1 MARSGVL
8 WARATV
14 HSYGNHEQKKS
25 AEANPIFSTRY
36 CHTVTGKIDLEIID
50 QRKNELEQ
58 NISFLA
64 TDRDFNLSI
73 GVKIYLAPFV

>member
-1 MARSGVL
+1 MTLSLRDASL
-8 WARATV
+8 A
-14 HSYGNHEQKKS
+14 
-25 AEANPIFSTRY
+25 RY